1 MTHKTNPLVHRLGII
16 YDWQS
21 RYFVKQK
28 RGFFLE
34 EDALIR
40 TAIQKKF
47 KRSGIESIGIERNAN
62 TLKIYI
68 KTARPGFIIGK
79 GGTGV
84 EELRKI
90 LQAKIKILREKSRQE
105 KEVMIQLNIE
115 EVKKPEISAKI
126 VAENVAVSLERRMP
140 FRKTIKNTLAKVMSY
155 RDVKGAKIK
164 VSGRL
169 DGVEISRR
177 EFVAEGKI
185 PLVTIRSLIDYAEER
200 AYCTY
205 GVIGIKVW
213 IYKGEILEKD
223 LI

>member
-1 MTHKTNPLVHRLGII
+1 MR
-16 YDWQS
+16 
-21 RYFVKQK
+21 
-28 RGFFLE
+28 
-34 EDALIR
+34 
-40 TAIQKKF
+40 
-47 KRSGIESIGIERNAN
+47 
-62 TLKIYI
+62 I
-68 KTARPGFIIGK
+68 KGK
-79 GGTGV
+79 
-84 EELRKI
+84 
-90 LQAKIKILREKSRQE
+90 QAKD
-105 KEVMIQLNIE
+105 VVIQLNIE
-115 EVKKPEISAKI
+115 EVKKPEISGKI

-169 DGVEISRR
+169 DGAEISRR

-185 PLVTIRSLIDYAEER
+185 PLITIRSLIDYGEER

-213 IYKGEILEKD
+213 IYKGEVLEKD